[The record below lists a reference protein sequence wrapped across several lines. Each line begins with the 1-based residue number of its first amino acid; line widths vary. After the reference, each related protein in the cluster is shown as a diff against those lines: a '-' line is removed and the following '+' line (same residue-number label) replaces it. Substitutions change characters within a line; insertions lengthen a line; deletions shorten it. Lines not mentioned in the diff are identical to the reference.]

1 MCVCGSETGFYAT
14 QSIGNLVT
22 GPMMIRGDF
31 RVPFF
36 QTHTVAKSL
45 GHTETYKRMTPNNKP
60 SPHCQIF
67 TVPFEGIMLATPQF
81 FGGCF
86 QGAIELTLYPGM
98 VLSVQLGWQNPMV

>member
-22 GPMMIRGDF
+22 GPM
-31 RVPFF
+31 
-36 QTHTVAKSL
+36 TKSL

>member
-1 MCVCGSETGFYAT
+1 MCVSETGFYAT
-14 QSIGNLVT
+14 QSNGNLVM

-36 QTHTVAKSL
+36 QTHTVAKLL

-67 TVPFEGIMLATPQF
+67 TVPFEGIMLATPQKLGVA
-81 FGGCF
+81 FG
-86 QGAIELTLYPGM
+86 AL
-98 VLSVQLGWQNPMV
+98 LS